1 MLVRLGVVACLFWL
15 HFAYATT
22 LKIINIV
29 PFGSSSVKILFNQEV
44 KKFKEVSLKNFK
56 SYLEL
61 EAILTIP
68 KKHYQFSKQSSITI
82 AQFSPKLARVVI
94 SHAPKMTYE
103 VKILKDKLYVSIV
116 EKKPLVRHQMA
127 PKPPKHHALKHP
139 TPKPAPKSIKK
150 EAKEKTPIKHAHSK
164 HAHSPLNERSAK
176 KEIPKKEIPKK
187 EILKKEILKKEI
199 LKKEI
204 PKKEILKKEIPKKEI
219 LKKEIPKK
227 EIPKKEI
234 LKKEILKKE
243 ILKKEILKKEIP
255 KKEILKKEIPKKEIL
270 KKEIPKKEIPK
281 KEILKKEIPKKE
293 ILKKEIL
300 KKEILKKEIPKKEI
314 LKKEIPKKEAENE
327 SKNQVF
333 IAEKNDTFIKTKR
346 KKHKKIVLDAG
357 HGGKDCGAMSAN
369 LVCEKDIVLE
379 VVKFLHKELKKRG
392 YSVLLTRDKDIY
404 IDLVGRT
411 ELANRKSA
419 DLFISVHANSI
430 PKHSTSNAHGI
441 ETYFLSTAR
450 SERARK
456 VAEQEN
462 KDDVNLMDYFSKS
475 LLLNSLNTQR
485 LIVSNKLAID
495 VQYGM
500 LQSIRKNYPDVVD
513 GGVREGPFWV
523 LAGALMPSILIEIG
537 YNSHAIESKRIQS
550 KPYQKILAKGIA
562 DGIDSF
568 FSKND

>member
-1 MLVRLGVVACLFWL
+1 M
-15 HFAYATT
+15 HFTYATT
-22 LKIINIV
+22 LKITNIV
-29 PFGSSSVKILFNQEV
+29 PFGSSSVKISFNQEI

-116 EKKPLVRHQMA
+116 EKKPLTSHQMA

-150 EAKEKTPIKHAHSK
+150 EAKEIKEKTPTKHARSK
-164 HAHSPLNERSAK
+164 HTHSQWNERSA
-176 KEIPKKEIPKK
+176 
-187 EILKKEILKKEI
+187 
-199 LKKEI
+199 
-204 PKKEILKKEIPKKEI
+204 
-219 LKKEIPKK
+219 
-227 EIPKKEI
+227 
-234 LKKEILKKE
+234 
-243 ILKKEILKKEIP
+243 
-255 KKEILKKEIPKKEIL
+255 
-270 KKEIPKKEIPK
+270 
-281 KEILKKEIPKKE
+281 
-293 ILKKEIL
+293 
-300 KKEILKKEIPKKEI
+300 
-314 LKKEIPKKEAENE
+314 KKEIPKKEAENE

-333 IAEKNDTFIKTKR
+333 IAEKNDAFIKTKR

-404 IDLVGRT
+404 IDLVART
-411 ELANRKSA
+411 ELANKKSA

-430 PKHSTSNAHGI
+430 PKRSTSNAHGI

-462 KDDVNLMDYFSKS
+462 KDNVNLMDYFSKS

>member
-22 LKIINIV
+22 LKITNIV
-29 PFGSSSVKILFNQEV
+29 PFGSSSVKMVFNQEV
-44 KKFKEVSLKNFK
+44 KKFKEVPLKNFK

-61 EAILTIP
+61 EAVLTIP
-68 KKHYQFSKQSSITI
+68 KKHYQFSKQSFITI

-94 SHAPKMTYE
+94 GYAPKMTYE
-103 VKILKDKLYVSIV
+103 IKILKDKLYVSIV
-116 EKKPLVRHQMA
+116 EKKPLIRHQMA
-127 PKPPKHHALKHP
+127 LKPPKHHALKHTTPKP
-139 TPKPAPKSIKK
+139 TPKPIKK
-150 EAKEKTPIKHAHSK
+150 EAKKSKETKEKTLIKHAHSK

-176 KEIPKKEIPKK
+176 KEIPKKE
-187 EILKKEILKKEI
+187 
-199 LKKEI
+199 
-204 PKKEILKKEIPKKEI
+204 
-219 LKKEIPKK
+219 
-227 EIPKKEI
+227 
-234 LKKEILKKE
+234 
-243 ILKKEILKKEIP
+243 
-255 KKEILKKEIPKKEIL
+255 
-270 KKEIPKKEIPK
+270 
-281 KEILKKEIPKKE
+281 
-293 ILKKEIL
+293 
-300 KKEILKKEIPKKEI
+300 
-314 LKKEIPKKEAENE
+314 AENK

-404 IDLVGRT
+404 IDLVART

-430 PKHSTSNAHGI
+430 PKRSTSNAHGI

-500 LQSIRKNYPDVVD
+500 LQSVRKNYPDVVD

>member
-1 MLVRLGVVACLFWL
+1 M

-29 PFGSSSVKILFNQEV
+29 PFGSSSVKISFNQEI

-82 AQFSPKLARVVI
+82 AQFNPKLARVVI

-103 VKILKDKLYVSIV
+103 VKILKDRLYVSIV
-116 EKKPLVRHQMA
+116 EKKPLIRHQMA
-127 PKPPKHHALKHP
+127 PKPPKHHALKHHALKHHALKHQ

-150 EAKEKTPIKHAHSK
+150 EAKEIKEKTPTKHARSK
-164 HAHSPLNERSAK
+164 HVHSQWNERSA
-176 KEIPKKEIPKK
+176 
-187 EILKKEILKKEI
+187 
-199 LKKEI
+199 
-204 PKKEILKKEIPKKEI
+204 
-219 LKKEIPKK
+219 
-227 EIPKKEI
+227 
-234 LKKEILKKE
+234 
-243 ILKKEILKKEIP
+243 
-255 KKEILKKEIPKKEIL
+255 
-270 KKEIPKKEIPK
+270 
-281 KEILKKEIPKKE
+281 
-293 ILKKEIL
+293 
-300 KKEILKKEIPKKEI
+300 
-314 LKKEIPKKEAENE
+314 KKEIPKKEAENE

-333 IAEKNDTFIKTKR
+333 IAEKNDASIKTKR

-404 IDLVGRT
+404 IDLVART
-411 ELANRKSA
+411 ELANKKSA

-430 PKHSTSNAHGI
+430 PKRSTSNAHGI

>member
-15 HFAYATT
+15 HFACATT
-22 LKIINIV
+22 LKITNIV
-29 PFGSSSVKILFNQEV
+29 PFGSSSVKVVFNQEI
-44 KKFKEVSLKNFK
+44 KKFKEVPLKNFK

-61 EAILTIP
+61 EAVLTIP

-94 SHAPKMTYE
+94 GYAPKMTYE
-103 VKILKDKLYVSIV
+103 IKILKDKLYVSIV
-116 EKKPLVRHQMA
+116 EKKPLIRHQMVL
-127 PKPPKHHALKHP
+127 KPPKHHALKHP
-139 TPKPAPKSIKK
+139 TPKPTPKPIKK
-150 EAKEKTPIKHAHSK
+150 EAKKSQEAKEKTPIKHARSK
-164 HAHSPLNERSAK
+164 HAYSPLNERSA
-176 KEIPKKEIPKK
+176 
-187 EILKKEILKKEI
+187 
-199 LKKEI
+199 
-204 PKKEILKKEIPKKEI
+204 
-219 LKKEIPKK
+219 
-227 EIPKKEI
+227 
-234 LKKEILKKE
+234 
-243 ILKKEILKKEIP
+243 
-255 KKEILKKEIPKKEIL
+255 
-270 KKEIPKKEIPK
+270 
-281 KEILKKEIPKKE
+281 
-293 ILKKEIL
+293 
-300 KKEILKKEIPKKEI
+300 
-314 LKKEIPKKEAENE
+314 KKEIPKKEAENE

-333 IAEKNDTFIKTKR
+333 IAEKNDTFIKTKH

-404 IDLVGRT
+404 IDLVART
-411 ELANRKSA
+411 ELANKKSA

-500 LQSIRKNYPDVVD
+500 LQSVRKNYPDVVD

>member
-22 LKIINIV
+22 LKITNIV
-29 PFGSSSVKILFNQEV
+29 PFGSSSVKMVFNQEI
-44 KKFKEVSLKNFK
+44 KKFKEVPLKNFK

-61 EAILTIP
+61 EAVLTIP
-68 KKHYQFSKQSSITI
+68 KKHYQFSKQSFITI

-94 SHAPKMTYE
+94 GYAPKMTYE

-127 PKPPKHHALKHP
+127 PKPPKHHALKHTTPKP
-139 TPKPAPKSIKK
+139 TPKPIKKEAK
-150 EAKEKTPIKHAHSK
+150 EAKEKTPTKHAHSK

-176 KEIPKKEIPKK
+176 KEIPKKE
-187 EILKKEILKKEI
+187 
-199 LKKEI
+199 
-204 PKKEILKKEIPKKEI
+204 
-219 LKKEIPKK
+219 
-227 EIPKKEI
+227 
-234 LKKEILKKE
+234 
-243 ILKKEILKKEIP
+243 
-255 KKEILKKEIPKKEIL
+255 
-270 KKEIPKKEIPK
+270 
-281 KEILKKEIPKKE
+281 
-293 ILKKEIL
+293 
-300 KKEILKKEIPKKEI
+300 
-314 LKKEIPKKEAENE
+314 AENE
-327 SKNQVF
+327 SKNPIF

-404 IDLVGRT
+404 IDLVART
-411 ELANRKSA
+411 ELANKKGA

-430 PKHSTSNAHGI
+430 PKRSTSNAHGI

-475 LLLNSLNTQR
+475 LFLNSLNTQR

-500 LQSIRKNYPDVVD
+500 LQSVRKNYPDVVD

>member
-1 MLVRLGVVACLFWL
+1 MLVRLGVVACLLWL
-15 HFAYATT
+15 HFACATT
-22 LKIINIV
+22 LKITNIV

-127 PKPPKHHALKHP
+127 PKPPKHQAPKP
-139 TPKPAPKSIKK
+139 TPKPIKK
-150 EAKEKTPIKHAHSK
+150 ETKEIKETKEKTLTKHAYSK
-164 HAHSPLNERSAK
+164 HAHSPLNERSA
-176 KEIPKKEIPKK
+176 
-187 EILKKEILKKEI
+187 
-199 LKKEI
+199 
-204 PKKEILKKEIPKKEI
+204 
-219 LKKEIPKK
+219 
-227 EIPKKEI
+227 
-234 LKKEILKKE
+234 
-243 ILKKEILKKEIP
+243 
-255 KKEILKKEIPKKEIL
+255 
-270 KKEIPKKEIPK
+270 
-281 KEILKKEIPKKE
+281 
-293 ILKKEIL
+293 
-300 KKEILKKEIPKKEI
+300 
-314 LKKEIPKKEAENE
+314 KKEIPKKEAENE

-333 IAEKNDTFIKTKR
+333 IAEKNDAFSKTKR

-379 VVKFLHKELKKRG
+379 VVKFLHKELKKRD

-404 IDLVGRT
+404 IDLVART

-430 PKHSTSNAHGI
+430 PKRSTSNAHGI

-475 LLLNSLNTQR
+475 LFLNSLNTQR

>member
-15 HFAYATT
+15 HFACATT
-22 LKIINIV
+22 LKIVNIV
-29 PFGSSSVKILFNQEV
+29 PFGSSSVKISFNQEI

-68 KKHYQFSKQSSITI
+68 KKYYQFSKQSSITI
-82 AQFSPKLARVVI
+82 AQFSPKLVRVVI

-116 EKKPLVRHQMA
+116 EKKPLTRHQMA
-127 PKPPKHHALKHP
+127 PKPPKHRTLKHP

-150 EAKEKTPIKHAHSK
+150 EAKEIKEKTPTKHARSK
-164 HAHSPLNERSAK
+164 HTHSQLNERSA
-176 KEIPKKEIPKK
+176 
-187 EILKKEILKKEI
+187 
-199 LKKEI
+199 
-204 PKKEILKKEIPKKEI
+204 
-219 LKKEIPKK
+219 
-227 EIPKKEI
+227 
-234 LKKEILKKE
+234 
-243 ILKKEILKKEIP
+243 
-255 KKEILKKEIPKKEIL
+255 
-270 KKEIPKKEIPK
+270 
-281 KEILKKEIPKKE
+281 
-293 ILKKEIL
+293 
-300 KKEILKKEIPKKEI
+300 
-314 LKKEIPKKEAENE
+314 KKEIPKKEAENE

-333 IAEKNDTFIKTKR
+333 IAEKNDAFIKTKR

-404 IDLVGRT
+404 IDLVART
-411 ELANRKSA
+411 ELANKKSA

-430 PKHSTSNAHGI
+430 PKRSTSNAHGI

-462 KDDVNLMDYFSKS
+462 KDNVNLMDYFSKS

>member
-15 HFAYATT
+15 HFACATT

-29 PFGSSSVKILFNQEV
+29 PFGSSSVKISFNQEI

-103 VKILKDKLYVSIV
+103 IKILKDKLYVSIV
-116 EKKPLVRHQMA
+116 EKKPLTKHQMA
-127 PKPPKHHALKHP
+127 PKPPKHRTLKHP
-139 TPKPAPKSIKK
+139 TPKPTPKSIKK
-150 EAKEKTPIKHAHSK
+150 EAKEIKEKTPTKHARLKHTHSQW
-164 HAHSPLNERSAK
+164 NERST
-176 KEIPKKEIPKK
+176 
-187 EILKKEILKKEI
+187 
-199 LKKEI
+199 
-204 PKKEILKKEIPKKEI
+204 
-219 LKKEIPKK
+219 
-227 EIPKKEI
+227 
-234 LKKEILKKE
+234 
-243 ILKKEILKKEIP
+243 
-255 KKEILKKEIPKKEIL
+255 
-270 KKEIPKKEIPK
+270 
-281 KEILKKEIPKKE
+281 
-293 ILKKEIL
+293 
-300 KKEILKKEIPKKEI
+300 
-314 LKKEIPKKEAENE
+314 KKEIPKKEAENE

-333 IAEKNDTFIKTKR
+333 IAEKNDAFIKTKR

-404 IDLVGRT
+404 IDLVART
-411 ELANRKSA
+411 ELANKKSA

-430 PKHSTSNAHGI
+430 PKRSTSNAHGI

-462 KDDVNLMDYFSKS
+462 KDNVNLMDYFSKS

>member
-1 MLVRLGVVACLFWL
+1 MLVRLGVVACLLWL
-15 HFAYATT
+15 HFACATT

-29 PFGSSSVKILFNQEV
+29 PFGSSSVKISFNQEV
-44 KKFKEVSLKNFK
+44 KKFKEVPLKNFK

-68 KKHYQFSKQSSITI
+68 KKHYQFSKQSFITI

-94 SHAPKMTYE
+94 GYAPKMTYE
-103 VKILKDKLYVSIV
+103 IKIFKDKLYVSIV

-127 PKPPKHHALKHP
+127 PKPSKHHALKHTTPKP
-139 TPKPAPKSIKK
+139 TPKPIKK
-150 EAKEKTPIKHAHSK
+150 EAKKSKETKEKTPIKHAHSK

-176 KEIPKKEIPKK
+176 KEI
-187 EILKKEILKKEI
+187 L
-199 LKKEI
+199 
-204 PKKEILKKEIPKKEI
+204 
-219 LKKEIPKK
+219 
-227 EIPKKEI
+227 
-234 LKKEILKKE
+234 
-243 ILKKEILKKEIP
+243 
-255 KKEILKKEIPKKEIL
+255 
-270 KKEIPKKEIPK
+270 
-281 KEILKKEIPKKE
+281 
-293 ILKKEIL
+293 
-300 KKEILKKEIPKKEI
+300 
-314 LKKEIPKKEAENE
+314 KKEAENE
-327 SKNQVF
+327 GKNQVF
-333 IAEKNDTFIKTKR
+333 IAEKNDAFIKTKR

-430 PKHSTSNAHGI
+430 PKRSTSNAHGI

-537 YNSHAIESKRIQS
+537 YNSHAIESRRIQS

>member
-15 HFAYATT
+15 HFACATT

-29 PFGSSSVKILFNQEV
+29 PFGSSSVKISFNQEI

-116 EKKPLVRHQMA
+116 EKKPLTRHQMA

-150 EAKEKTPIKHAHSK
+150 EAKEIKEKTPTKHARSK
-164 HAHSPLNERSAK
+164 HTHSQWNERSA
-176 KEIPKKEIPKK
+176 
-187 EILKKEILKKEI
+187 
-199 LKKEI
+199 
-204 PKKEILKKEIPKKEI
+204 
-219 LKKEIPKK
+219 
-227 EIPKKEI
+227 
-234 LKKEILKKE
+234 
-243 ILKKEILKKEIP
+243 
-255 KKEILKKEIPKKEIL
+255 
-270 KKEIPKKEIPK
+270 
-281 KEILKKEIPKKE
+281 
-293 ILKKEIL
+293 
-300 KKEILKKEIPKKEI
+300 
-314 LKKEIPKKEAENE
+314 KKEIPKKEAENE

-333 IAEKNDTFIKTKR
+333 IAEKNDASIKTKR

-404 IDLVGRT
+404 IDLVART
-411 ELANRKSA
+411 ELANKKSA

-430 PKHSTSNAHGI
+430 PKRSTSNAHGI

-462 KDDVNLMDYFSKS
+462 KDNVNLMDYFSKS

>member
-15 HFAYATT
+15 HYAYATT

-29 PFGSSSVKILFNQEV
+29 PFGSSSVKMVFNQEI
-44 KKFKEVSLKNFK
+44 KKFKEVPLKNFK

-68 KKHYQFSKQSSITI
+68 KKHYQFSKQSFITI

-94 SHAPKMTYE
+94 GYAPKMTYE

-116 EKKPLVRHQMA
+116 EKKPLIRHQIT
-127 PKPPKHHALKHP
+127 PKPLKHHVLKHQVPKP
-139 TPKPAPKSIKK
+139 TPKPIKK
-150 EAKEKTPIKHAHSK
+150 EAKKTKEKTPTKHAHSK
-164 HAHSPLNERSAK
+164 QTHSPLNERSAK

-187 EILKKEILKKEI
+187 EI
-199 LKKEI
+199 
-204 PKKEILKKEIPKKEI
+204 
-219 LKKEIPKK
+219 
-227 EIPKKEI
+227 
-234 LKKEILKKE
+234 
-243 ILKKEILKKEIP
+243 
-255 KKEILKKEIPKKEIL
+255 
-270 KKEIPKKEIPK
+270 
-281 KEILKKEIPKKE
+281 
-293 ILKKEIL
+293 
-300 KKEILKKEIPKKEI
+300 
-314 LKKEIPKKEAENE
+314 PKKEAENE
-327 SKNQVF
+327 SKNQIF
-333 IAEKNDTFIKTKR
+333 IAEKNDTWIKTKR

-404 IDLVGRT
+404 IDLVART
-411 ELANRKSA
+411 ELANKKGA

-430 PKHSTSNAHGI
+430 PKRSTSNAHGI

-475 LLLNSLNTQR
+475 LFLNSLNTQR

-500 LQSIRKNYPDVVD
+500 LQSVRKNYPDVVD

>member
-1 MLVRLGVVACLFWL
+1 M
-15 HFAYATT
+15 HFACATT

-29 PFGSSSVKILFNQEV
+29 PFGSSSVKISFNQEI

-68 KKHYQFSKQSSITI
+68 KKHYQFSKQSFITI

-116 EKKPLVRHQMA
+116 KKKPLIRHQMA

-150 EAKEKTPIKHAHSK
+150 ETKEIKEAKEKVPTKHARSK
-164 HAHSPLNERSAK
+164 HAHSQLNERSA
-176 KEIPKKEIPKK
+176 
-187 EILKKEILKKEI
+187 
-199 LKKEI
+199 
-204 PKKEILKKEIPKKEI
+204 
-219 LKKEIPKK
+219 
-227 EIPKKEI
+227 
-234 LKKEILKKE
+234 
-243 ILKKEILKKEIP
+243 
-255 KKEILKKEIPKKEIL
+255 
-270 KKEIPKKEIPK
+270 
-281 KEILKKEIPKKE
+281 
-293 ILKKEIL
+293 
-300 KKEILKKEIPKKEI
+300 
-314 LKKEIPKKEAENE
+314 KKEIPKKEAENE

-333 IAEKNDTFIKTKR
+333 IAEKNDASIKTKR

-404 IDLVGRT
+404 IDLVART
-411 ELANRKSA
+411 ELANKKSA

-430 PKHSTSNAHGI
+430 PKRSTSNAHGI

-462 KDDVNLMDYFSKS
+462 KDDVNLMDYFSRS

>member
-22 LKIINIV
+22 LKITNIV
-29 PFGSSSVKILFNQEV
+29 PFGSSSVKISFNQEI

-116 EKKPLVRHQMA
+116 EKKPLTRHQMA
-127 PKPPKHHALKHP
+127 PKPPKHQTLKHP

-150 EAKEKTPIKHAHSK
+150 EAKEAKEKTPTKHAHSK
-164 HAHSPLNERSAK
+164 HTHSQLNERSA
-176 KEIPKKEIPKK
+176 
-187 EILKKEILKKEI
+187 
-199 LKKEI
+199 
-204 PKKEILKKEIPKKEI
+204 
-219 LKKEIPKK
+219 
-227 EIPKKEI
+227 
-234 LKKEILKKE
+234 
-243 ILKKEILKKEIP
+243 
-255 KKEILKKEIPKKEIL
+255 
-270 KKEIPKKEIPK
+270 
-281 KEILKKEIPKKE
+281 
-293 ILKKEIL
+293 
-300 KKEILKKEIPKKEI
+300 
-314 LKKEIPKKEAENE
+314 KKEIPKKEAENE

-333 IAEKNDTFIKTKR
+333 IAGKNDASIKTKR

-404 IDLVGRT
+404 IDLVART
-411 ELANRKSA
+411 ELANKKSA

-430 PKHSTSNAHGI
+430 PKRSTSNAHGI

-462 KDDVNLMDYFSKS
+462 KDNVNLMDYFSKS

>member
-15 HFAYATT
+15 HYAYATT
-22 LKIINIV
+22 LKITNIV
-29 PFGSSSVKILFNQEV
+29 PFGSSSVKMVFNQEV

-61 EAILTIP
+61 EAVLTIP
-68 KKHYQFSKQSSITI
+68 KKHYQFSKQSFITI

-94 SHAPKMTYE
+94 GYAPKMTYE
-103 VKILKDKLYVSIV
+103 VKILKDKLYVSIM
-116 EKKPLVRHQMA
+116 EKKPLIRHQMA
-127 PKPPKHHALKHP
+127 PKPPKHHALKHT
-139 TPKPAPKSIKK
+139 TPKPAPKPIKK
-150 EAKEKTPIKHAHSK
+150 EAKKSKDTKEKTPTKHAHSK
-164 HAHSPLNERSAK
+164 HVHSPLNERSAK
-176 KEIPKKEIPKK
+176 KEIPKKE
-187 EILKKEILKKEI
+187 
-199 LKKEI
+199 
-204 PKKEILKKEIPKKEI
+204 
-219 LKKEIPKK
+219 
-227 EIPKKEI
+227 
-234 LKKEILKKE
+234 
-243 ILKKEILKKEIP
+243 
-255 KKEILKKEIPKKEIL
+255 
-270 KKEIPKKEIPK
+270 
-281 KEILKKEIPKKE
+281 
-293 ILKKEIL
+293 
-300 KKEILKKEIPKKEI
+300 
-314 LKKEIPKKEAENE
+314 AENE
-327 SKNQVF
+327 SKNQIF
-333 IAEKNDTFIKTKR
+333 IAEKNDTWIKTKR
-346 KKHKKIVLDAG
+346 KKHKRIVLDAG

-404 IDLVGRT
+404 IDLVART
-411 ELANRKSA
+411 ELANKKGA

-430 PKHSTSNAHGI
+430 PKRSTSNAHGI

-475 LLLNSLNTQR
+475 LFLNSLNTQR

-500 LQSIRKNYPDVVD
+500 LQSVRKNYPDVVD

>member
-1 MLVRLGVVACLFWL
+1 M

-29 PFGSSSVKILFNQEV
+29 PFGSSSVKMVFNQEI

-61 EAILTIP
+61 EAVLTIP
-68 KKHYQFSKQSSITI
+68 KKHYQFSKQSFITI

-94 SHAPKMTYE
+94 GYAPKMTYE
-103 VKILKDKLYVSIV
+103 IKILKDKLYVSIV
-116 EKKPLVRHQMA
+116 EKKPLIRHQMVL
-127 PKPPKHHALKHP
+127 KPPKHHALKHITPKP
-139 TPKPAPKSIKK
+139 TPKPIKK
-150 EAKEKTPIKHAHSK
+150 EAKKSKDTKEKTPNKHARSK
-164 HAHSPLNERSAK
+164 HAHSPLNERSA
-176 KEIPKKEIPKK
+176 
-187 EILKKEILKKEI
+187 
-199 LKKEI
+199 
-204 PKKEILKKEIPKKEI
+204 
-219 LKKEIPKK
+219 
-227 EIPKKEI
+227 
-234 LKKEILKKE
+234 
-243 ILKKEILKKEIP
+243 
-255 KKEILKKEIPKKEIL
+255 
-270 KKEIPKKEIPK
+270 
-281 KEILKKEIPKKE
+281 
-293 ILKKEIL
+293 
-300 KKEILKKEIPKKEI
+300 
-314 LKKEIPKKEAENE
+314 KKEIPKKEAENE

-333 IAEKNDTFIKTKR
+333 IAEKNDTLIKTKR

-379 VVKFLHKELKKRG
+379 VVKFLYKELKKRG

-404 IDLVGRT
+404 IDLVART
-411 ELANRKSA
+411 ELANKKSA

-500 LQSIRKNYPDVVD
+500 LQSVRKNYPDVVD

>member
-22 LKIINIV
+22 LKITNIV
-29 PFGSSSVKILFNQEV
+29 PFGSSSVKISFNQEI

-116 EKKPLVRHQMA
+116 EKKPLIRHQMA
-127 PKPPKHHALKHP
+127 PKPPKHHALKHTTPKP
-139 TPKPAPKSIKK
+139 TPKPIKK
-150 EAKEKTPIKHAHSK
+150 EAKKSKDTKEKTPIKHARSK
-164 HAHSPLNERSAK
+164 HAHSPLNERSA
-176 KEIPKKEIPKK
+176 
-187 EILKKEILKKEI
+187 
-199 LKKEI
+199 
-204 PKKEILKKEIPKKEI
+204 
-219 LKKEIPKK
+219 
-227 EIPKKEI
+227 
-234 LKKEILKKE
+234 
-243 ILKKEILKKEIP
+243 
-255 KKEILKKEIPKKEIL
+255 
-270 KKEIPKKEIPK
+270 
-281 KEILKKEIPKKE
+281 
-293 ILKKEIL
+293 
-300 KKEILKKEIPKKEI
+300 
-314 LKKEIPKKEAENE
+314 KKEIPKKEAENE

-333 IAEKNDTFIKTKR
+333 IAEKNDTLIKTKR

-357 HGGKDCGAMSAN
+357 HGGKDCGAMSTN

-404 IDLVGRT
+404 IDLVART
-411 ELANRKSA
+411 ELANKKSA

-475 LLLNSLNTQR
+475 LFLNSLNTQR

-500 LQSIRKNYPDVVD
+500 LQSVRKNYPDVVD
-513 GGVREGPFWV
+513 GGVKEGPFWV

>member
-29 PFGSSSVKILFNQEV
+29 PFGSSSVKISFNQEI

-116 EKKPLVRHQMA
+116 EKKPLAKHQMA

-150 EAKEKTPIKHAHSK
+150 EAKEIKEKTPTKHARSK
-164 HAHSPLNERSAK
+164 HAHSQLNERSSK
-176 KEIPKKEIPKK
+176 KEIPKKEV
-187 EILKKEILKKEI
+187 
-199 LKKEI
+199 
-204 PKKEILKKEIPKKEI
+204 
-219 LKKEIPKK
+219 
-227 EIPKKEI
+227 
-234 LKKEILKKE
+234 
-243 ILKKEILKKEIP
+243 
-255 KKEILKKEIPKKEIL
+255 
-270 KKEIPKKEIPK
+270 
-281 KEILKKEIPKKE
+281 
-293 ILKKEIL
+293 
-300 KKEILKKEIPKKEI
+300 
-314 LKKEIPKKEAENE
+314 ENE

-404 IDLVGRT
+404 IDLVART
-411 ELANRKSA
+411 ELANKKSA

-430 PKHSTSNAHGI
+430 PKRSTSNAHGI

-462 KDDVNLMDYFSKS
+462 KDNVNLMDYFSKS

>member
-29 PFGSSSVKILFNQEV
+29 PFGSSSVKISFNQEI

-103 VKILKDKLYVSIV
+103 VKILKDKLYVFIV
-116 EKKPLVRHQMA
+116 EKKPLAKHQMA
-127 PKPPKHHALKHP
+127 PKPPKHRTLKHP

-150 EAKEKTPIKHAHSK
+150 EAKEIKEKTPTKHARSK
-164 HAHSPLNERSAK
+164 LAHSQLNERSAK
-176 KEIPKKEIPKK
+176 KEIPKKE
-187 EILKKEILKKEI
+187 
-199 LKKEI
+199 
-204 PKKEILKKEIPKKEI
+204 
-219 LKKEIPKK
+219 
-227 EIPKKEI
+227 
-234 LKKEILKKE
+234 
-243 ILKKEILKKEIP
+243 
-255 KKEILKKEIPKKEIL
+255 
-270 KKEIPKKEIPK
+270 
-281 KEILKKEIPKKE
+281 
-293 ILKKEIL
+293 
-300 KKEILKKEIPKKEI
+300 
-314 LKKEIPKKEAENE
+314 AENE
-327 SKNQVF
+327 GKNQVF

-404 IDLVGRT
+404 IDLVART
-411 ELANRKSA
+411 ELANKKSA

-430 PKHSTSNAHGI
+430 PKRSTSNAHGI

-462 KDDVNLMDYFSKS
+462 KDNVNLMDYFSKS

>member
-1 MLVRLGVVACLFWL
+1 M

-29 PFGSSSVKILFNQEV
+29 PFGSSSVKISFNQEI

-94 SHAPKMTYE
+94 SHASKMTYE

-116 EKKPLVRHQMA
+116 EKKPLIRHQMVL
-127 PKPPKHHALKHP
+127 KPPKHHALKHTMPKP
-139 TPKPAPKSIKK
+139 TPKPIKK
-150 EAKEKTPIKHAHSK
+150 EAKKSKETKEKTPIKHARSK
-164 HAHSPLNERSAK
+164 HAHSPLNERNA
-176 KEIPKKEIPKK
+176 KK
-187 EILKKEILKKEI
+187 EILKKE
-199 LKKEI
+199 
-204 PKKEILKKEIPKKEI
+204 
-219 LKKEIPKK
+219 
-227 EIPKKEI
+227 
-234 LKKEILKKE
+234 
-243 ILKKEILKKEIP
+243 
-255 KKEILKKEIPKKEIL
+255 
-270 KKEIPKKEIPK
+270 
-281 KEILKKEIPKKE
+281 
-293 ILKKEIL
+293 
-300 KKEILKKEIPKKEI
+300 
-314 LKKEIPKKEAENE
+314 AENE
-327 SKNQVF
+327 GKNQVF
-333 IAEKNDTFIKTKR
+333 IAEKNDAFSKTKR

-404 IDLVGRT
+404 IDLVART
-411 ELANRKSA
+411 ELANKKSA

-430 PKHSTSNAHGI
+430 PKRSTSNAHGI

>member
-1 MLVRLGVVACLFWL
+1 MLVRLGVVACLLWL

-22 LKIINIV
+22 LKITNIV
-29 PFGSSSVKILFNQEV
+29 PFGSSSVKVVFNQEI
-44 KKFKEVSLKNFK
+44 KKFKEVPLKNFK

-68 KKHYQFSKQSSITI
+68 KKHYQFSKQSFITI

-116 EKKPLVRHQMA
+116 EKKPLIRHQMVL
-127 PKPPKHHALKHP
+127 KPPKHHALKHT
-139 TPKPAPKSIKK
+139 TPKPALKSIKK

-164 HAHSPLNERSAK
+164 HVYSPLNERSAK
-176 KEIPKKEIPKK
+176 KEIPKKE
-187 EILKKEILKKEI
+187 
-199 LKKEI
+199 
-204 PKKEILKKEIPKKEI
+204 
-219 LKKEIPKK
+219 
-227 EIPKKEI
+227 
-234 LKKEILKKE
+234 
-243 ILKKEILKKEIP
+243 
-255 KKEILKKEIPKKEIL
+255 
-270 KKEIPKKEIPK
+270 
-281 KEILKKEIPKKE
+281 
-293 ILKKEIL
+293 
-300 KKEILKKEIPKKEI
+300 
-314 LKKEIPKKEAENE
+314 AENE
-327 SKNQVF
+327 GKNPIF
-333 IAEKNDTFIKTKR
+333 IAEKNDTFIKTKH

-430 PKHSTSNAHGI
+430 PKRSTSNAHGI

-475 LLLNSLNTQR
+475 LFLNSLNTQR

-500 LQSIRKNYPDVVD
+500 LQSVRKNYPDVVD

>member
-15 HFAYATT
+15 HFACATT

-29 PFGSSSVKILFNQEV
+29 PFGSSSVKISFNQEI

-103 VKILKDKLYVSIV
+103 VEILKDKLYVSIV
-116 EKKPLVRHQMA
+116 EKKPLSRHQMV

-150 EAKEKTPIKHAHSK
+150 EVKEVKEKTPTKHARSK
-164 HAHSPLNERSAK
+164 HAHSQLNERSA
-176 KEIPKKEIPKK
+176 
-187 EILKKEILKKEI
+187 
-199 LKKEI
+199 
-204 PKKEILKKEIPKKEI
+204 
-219 LKKEIPKK
+219 
-227 EIPKKEI
+227 
-234 LKKEILKKE
+234 
-243 ILKKEILKKEIP
+243 
-255 KKEILKKEIPKKEIL
+255 
-270 KKEIPKKEIPK
+270 
-281 KEILKKEIPKKE
+281 
-293 ILKKEIL
+293 
-300 KKEILKKEIPKKEI
+300 
-314 LKKEIPKKEAENE
+314 KKEIPKKEAENE

-404 IDLVGRT
+404 IDLVART
-411 ELANRKSA
+411 ELANKKSA

-430 PKHSTSNAHGI
+430 PKRSTSNAHGI

-462 KDDVNLMDYFSKS
+462 KDNVNLMDYFSKS

-500 LQSIRKNYPDVVD
+500 LQSVRKNYPDVVD

>member
-1 MLVRLGVVACLFWL
+1 MLVRLGVVACLLWL

-22 LKIINIV
+22 LKITNIV
-29 PFGSSSVKILFNQEV
+29 PFGSSSVKILFNQEI
-44 KKFKEVSLKNFK
+44 KKFKEVPLKNFK

-82 AQFSPKLARVVI
+82 AQFSPKLVRVVI
-94 SHAPKMTYE
+94 GYAPKMTYE
-103 VKILKDKLYVSIV
+103 IKILKDKLYVSIV
-116 EKKPLVRHQMA
+116 EKKPLIRHQMVL
-127 PKPPKHHALKHP
+127 KPPKHHALKHTTPKP
-139 TPKPAPKSIKK
+139 TPKPIKK
-150 EAKEKTPIKHAHSK
+150 EAKKSQEAKEKTPIKHARSK
-164 HAHSPLNERSAK
+164 HAHSPLNERSA
-176 KEIPKKEIPKK
+176 
-187 EILKKEILKKEI
+187 
-199 LKKEI
+199 
-204 PKKEILKKEIPKKEI
+204 
-219 LKKEIPKK
+219 
-227 EIPKKEI
+227 
-234 LKKEILKKE
+234 
-243 ILKKEILKKEIP
+243 
-255 KKEILKKEIPKKEIL
+255 
-270 KKEIPKKEIPK
+270 
-281 KEILKKEIPKKE
+281 
-293 ILKKEIL
+293 
-300 KKEILKKEIPKKEI
+300 
-314 LKKEIPKKEAENE
+314 KKEIPKKEAENE

-333 IAEKNDTFIKTKR
+333 IAEKNDTLIKTKR

-357 HGGKDCGAMSAN
+357 HGGKDCGAMSTN

-419 DLFISVHANSI
+419 DLFISVHANSV

>member
-15 HFAYATT
+15 HFACATT

-29 PFGSSSVKILFNQEV
+29 PFGSSSVKISFNQEI

-68 KKHYQFSKQSSITI
+68 KKHYQFSKQSFITI

-116 EKKPLVRHQMA
+116 EKKPLTRHQMT

-150 EAKEKTPIKHAHSK
+150 EVKEIKEKTPTKHARSK
-164 HAHSPLNERSAK
+164 HTHSQLNERSAK
-176 KEIPKKEIPKK
+176 KEIPKKE
-187 EILKKEILKKEI
+187 
-199 LKKEI
+199 
-204 PKKEILKKEIPKKEI
+204 
-219 LKKEIPKK
+219 
-227 EIPKKEI
+227 
-234 LKKEILKKE
+234 
-243 ILKKEILKKEIP
+243 
-255 KKEILKKEIPKKEIL
+255 
-270 KKEIPKKEIPK
+270 
-281 KEILKKEIPKKE
+281 
-293 ILKKEIL
+293 
-300 KKEILKKEIPKKEI
+300 
-314 LKKEIPKKEAENE
+314 AENE
-327 SKNQVF
+327 GKNQVF

-404 IDLVGRT
+404 IDLVART
-411 ELANRKSA
+411 ELANKKSA

-430 PKHSTSNAHGI
+430 PKRSTSNAHGI

-462 KDDVNLMDYFSKS
+462 KDNVNLMDYFSKS

-485 LIVSNKLAID
+485 LIISNKLAID

>member
-15 HFAYATT
+15 HYAYATT
-22 LKIINIV
+22 LKITNIV
-29 PFGSSSVKILFNQEV
+29 PFGSSSVKMVFNQEI
-44 KKFKEVSLKNFK
+44 KKFKEVPLKNFK

-68 KKHYQFSKQSSITI
+68 KKHYQFSKQSFITI

-94 SHAPKMTYE
+94 GYDPKMTYE
-103 VKILKDKLYVSIV
+103 VKILKDKLYVSIM
-116 EKKPLVRHQMA
+116 EKKPLIRHQMT
-127 PKPPKHHALKHP
+127 PKPPKHHALKHQTPKP
-139 TPKPAPKSIKK
+139 TPKPIKK
-150 EAKEKTPIKHAHSK
+150 EAKKTKEKTPNKHAHSK

-187 EILKKEILKKEI
+187 EI
-199 LKKEI
+199 
-204 PKKEILKKEIPKKEI
+204 P
-219 LKKEIPKK
+219 
-227 EIPKKEI
+227 
-234 LKKEILKKE
+234 
-243 ILKKEILKKEIP
+243 
-255 KKEILKKEIPKKEIL
+255 
-270 KKEIPKKEIPK
+270 
-281 KEILKKEIPKKE
+281 
-293 ILKKEIL
+293 
-300 KKEILKKEIPKKEI
+300 
-314 LKKEIPKKEAENE
+314 KKEIPKKEAENE
-327 SKNQVF
+327 SKNQIF
-333 IAEKNDTFIKTKR
+333 IAEKNDTWIKTKR

-404 IDLVGRT
+404 IDLVART
-411 ELANRKSA
+411 ELANKKSA

-430 PKHSTSNAHGI
+430 PKRSTSNAHGI

-475 LLLNSLNTQR
+475 LFLNSLNTQR

-500 LQSIRKNYPDVVD
+500 LQSVRKNYPDVVD

>member
-94 SHAPKMTYE
+94 GYAPKMTYE
-103 VKILKDKLYVSIV
+103 VKILKDKLYISIV
-116 EKKPLVRHQMA
+116 EKKPLIRHQIT
-127 PKPPKHHALKHP
+127 PKPPKHHALKHTTPKP
-139 TPKPAPKSIKK
+139 TPKPIKKEAK

-176 KEIPKKEIPKK
+176 KEI
-187 EILKKEILKKEI
+187 L
-199 LKKEI
+199 
-204 PKKEILKKEIPKKEI
+204 
-219 LKKEIPKK
+219 
-227 EIPKKEI
+227 
-234 LKKEILKKE
+234 
-243 ILKKEILKKEIP
+243 
-255 KKEILKKEIPKKEIL
+255 
-270 KKEIPKKEIPK
+270 
-281 KEILKKEIPKKE
+281 
-293 ILKKEIL
+293 
-300 KKEILKKEIPKKEI
+300 
-314 LKKEIPKKEAENE
+314 KKEAENE

-333 IAEKNDTFIKTKR
+333 IAEKNDAFIKTKR

-411 ELANRKSA
+411 ELANKKSA

-500 LQSIRKNYPDVVD
+500 LQSVRKNYPDVVD

>member
-1 MLVRLGVVACLFWL
+1 M

-22 LKIINIV
+22 LKITNIV
-29 PFGSSSVKILFNQEV
+29 PFGSSSVKILFNQEI

-61 EAILTIP
+61 EAVLTIP

-94 SHAPKMTYE
+94 GYAPKMTYE
-103 VKILKDKLYVSIV
+103 IKILKDKLYVSIV
-116 EKKPLVRHQMA
+116 EKKPLIRHQMA
-127 PKPPKHHALKHP
+127 LKPPKHHALKHQTPKP
-139 TPKPAPKSIKK
+139 TPKPIKKEAK
-150 EAKEKTPIKHAHSK
+150 EAKEKTPTKHAYSK
-164 HAHSPLNERSAK
+164 HAHSPLNERSA
-176 KEIPKKEIPKK
+176 
-187 EILKKEILKKEI
+187 
-199 LKKEI
+199 
-204 PKKEILKKEIPKKEI
+204 
-219 LKKEIPKK
+219 
-227 EIPKKEI
+227 
-234 LKKEILKKE
+234 
-243 ILKKEILKKEIP
+243 
-255 KKEILKKEIPKKEIL
+255 
-270 KKEIPKKEIPK
+270 
-281 KEILKKEIPKKE
+281 
-293 ILKKEIL
+293 
-300 KKEILKKEIPKKEI
+300 
-314 LKKEIPKKEAENE
+314 KKEIPKKEAENE

-357 HGGKDCGAMSAN
+357 HGGKDCGAMSTN

-404 IDLVGRT
+404 IDLVART
-411 ELANRKSA
+411 ELANKKSA

-475 LLLNSLNTQR
+475 LFLNSLNTQR

-500 LQSIRKNYPDVVD
+500 LQSVRKNYPDVVD

>member
-1 MLVRLGVVACLFWL
+1 M

-22 LKIINIV
+22 LKITNIV
-29 PFGSSSVKILFNQEV
+29 PFGSSSVKILFNQEI
-44 KKFKEVSLKNFK
+44 KKFKEVPLKNFK

-68 KKHYQFSKQSSITI
+68 KKHYQFSKQSFITI

-94 SHAPKMTYE
+94 GYAPKMTYE

-116 EKKPLVRHQMA
+116 EKKPLIRHQMA
-127 PKPPKHHALKHP
+127 PKPPKHHALKHTTPKP
-139 TPKPAPKSIKK
+139 TPKPIKKEAKKSK
-150 EAKEKTPIKHAHSK
+150 EAKEKTPIKHVHSK

-176 KEIPKKEIPKK
+176 KEIPKKEIP
-187 EILKKEILKKEI
+187 
-199 LKKEI
+199 
-204 PKKEILKKEIPKKEI
+204 
-219 LKKEIPKK
+219 
-227 EIPKKEI
+227 
-234 LKKEILKKE
+234 
-243 ILKKEILKKEIP
+243 
-255 KKEILKKEIPKKEIL
+255 
-270 KKEIPKKEIPK
+270 
-281 KEILKKEIPKKE
+281 
-293 ILKKEIL
+293 
-300 KKEILKKEIPKKEI
+300 
-314 LKKEIPKKEAENE
+314 KKEIPKKEAENE

-404 IDLVGRT
+404 IDLVART

-500 LQSIRKNYPDVVD
+500 LQSVRKNYPDVVD

>member
-29 PFGSSSVKILFNQEV
+29 PFGSSSVKMVFNQEI
-44 KKFKEVSLKNFK
+44 KKFKEVPLKNFK

-68 KKHYQFSKQSSITI
+68 KKHYQFSKQSFITI

-94 SHAPKMTYE
+94 GYAPKMTYE
-103 VKILKDKLYVSIV
+103 VKILKDKLYISIM
-116 EKKPLVRHQMA
+116 EKKPLIRHQIT
-127 PKPPKHHALKHP
+127 PKPPKHHALKHTTPKP
-139 TPKPAPKSIKK
+139 TPKPIKK
-150 EAKEKTPIKHAHSK
+150 EAKKSKEVKEKTPTKHAYSK
-164 HAHSPLNERSAK
+164 HVYSPLNERSAK

-187 EILKKEILKKEI
+187 EI
-199 LKKEI
+199 
-204 PKKEILKKEIPKKEI
+204 P
-219 LKKEIPKK
+219 KKEIPKK

-234 LKKEILKKE
+234 
-243 ILKKEILKKEIP
+243 P
-255 KKEILKKEIPKKEIL
+255 
-270 KKEIPKKEIPK
+270 KKEIPKKEIP
-281 KEILKKEIPKKE
+281 
-293 ILKKEIL
+293 
-300 KKEILKKEIPKKEI
+300 
-314 LKKEIPKKEAENE
+314 KKEIPKKEAENE

-333 IAEKNDTFIKTKR
+333 IAEKNDTFIKIKR

-404 IDLVGRT
+404 IDLVART
-411 ELANRKSA
+411 ELANKKSA

-430 PKHSTSNAHGI
+430 PKRSTSNAHGI

-475 LLLNSLNTQR
+475 LFLNSLNTQR

-500 LQSIRKNYPDVVD
+500 LQSVRKNYPDVVD

>member
-1 MLVRLGVVACLFWL
+1 M

-29 PFGSSSVKILFNQEV
+29 PFGSSSVKISFNQEI

-68 KKHYQFSKQSSITI
+68 KKHYQFSKQSFITI
-82 AQFSPKLARVVI
+82 AQFSPKLVRVVI

-116 EKKPLVRHQMA
+116 EKKPLSRHQMV

-150 EAKEKTPIKHAHSK
+150 EAKEVKEKTPIKHARSK
-164 HAHSPLNERSAK
+164 HTHSQWNERSA
-176 KEIPKKEIPKK
+176 
-187 EILKKEILKKEI
+187 
-199 LKKEI
+199 
-204 PKKEILKKEIPKKEI
+204 
-219 LKKEIPKK
+219 
-227 EIPKKEI
+227 
-234 LKKEILKKE
+234 
-243 ILKKEILKKEIP
+243 
-255 KKEILKKEIPKKEIL
+255 
-270 KKEIPKKEIPK
+270 
-281 KEILKKEIPKKE
+281 
-293 ILKKEIL
+293 
-300 KKEILKKEIPKKEI
+300 
-314 LKKEIPKKEAENE
+314 KKEIPKKEAENE

-333 IAEKNDTFIKTKR
+333 IAEKNDAFIKTKR

-404 IDLVGRT
+404 IDLVTRT
-411 ELANRKSA
+411 ELANKKSA

-430 PKHSTSNAHGI
+430 PKRSTSNAHGI

-462 KDDVNLMDYFSKS
+462 KDNVNLMDYFSKS

>member
-29 PFGSSSVKILFNQEV
+29 PFGSSSVKISFNQEI

-116 EKKPLVRHQMA
+116 EKKPLTRHQMA

-150 EAKEKTPIKHAHSK
+150 EAKEIKEKTPTKHARSK
-164 HAHSPLNERSAK
+164 HTHSQLNERSAK

-187 EILKKEILKKEI
+187 EI
-199 LKKEI
+199 
-204 PKKEILKKEIPKKEI
+204 P
-219 LKKEIPKK
+219 KKEIPKK

-234 LKKEILKKE
+234 
-243 ILKKEILKKEIP
+243 P
-255 KKEILKKEIPKKEIL
+255 
-270 KKEIPKKEIPK
+270 
-281 KEILKKEIPKKE
+281 
-293 ILKKEIL
+293 
-300 KKEILKKEIPKKEI
+300 
-314 LKKEIPKKEAENE
+314 KKEIPKKEAENE

-333 IAEKNDTFIKTKR
+333 IAEKNDAFIKTKR

-404 IDLVGRT
+404 IELVART
-411 ELANRKSA
+411 ELANKKSA

-430 PKHSTSNAHGI
+430 PKRSTSNAHGI

-462 KDDVNLMDYFSKS
+462 KDNVNLMDYFSKS

>member
-1 MLVRLGVVACLFWL
+1 M

-29 PFGSSSVKILFNQEV
+29 PFGSSSVKISFNQEI

-82 AQFSPKLARVVI
+82 VQFSPKLARVVI

-116 EKKPLVRHQMA
+116 EKKPLSRHQMA
-127 PKPPKHHALKHP
+127 PKPPKHRMLKHP

-150 EAKEKTPIKHAHSK
+150 EVKEVKEKTPTKHARSK
-164 HAHSPLNERSAK
+164 HAHSQLNERSAK
-176 KEIPKKEIPKK
+176 KEIPKKE
-187 EILKKEILKKEI
+187 
-199 LKKEI
+199 
-204 PKKEILKKEIPKKEI
+204 
-219 LKKEIPKK
+219 
-227 EIPKKEI
+227 
-234 LKKEILKKE
+234 
-243 ILKKEILKKEIP
+243 
-255 KKEILKKEIPKKEIL
+255 
-270 KKEIPKKEIPK
+270 
-281 KEILKKEIPKKE
+281 
-293 ILKKEIL
+293 
-300 KKEILKKEIPKKEI
+300 
-314 LKKEIPKKEAENE
+314 AEKE

-333 IAEKNDTFIKTKR
+333 IAEKNDASIKTKR

-404 IDLVGRT
+404 IDLVART
-411 ELANRKSA
+411 ELANKKSA

-430 PKHSTSNAHGI
+430 PKRSTSNAHGI

>member
-1 MLVRLGVVACLFWL
+1 MLVRLGVVACLLWL
-15 HFAYATT
+15 HFACATT
-22 LKIINIV
+22 LKITNIV
-29 PFGSSSVKILFNQEV
+29 PFGSSSVKMVFNQEI
-44 KKFKEVSLKNFK
+44 KKFKEVPLKNFK

-61 EAILTIP
+61 EAVLTIP
-68 KKHYQFSKQSSITI
+68 KKHYQFSKQSFITI

-94 SHAPKMTYE
+94 GYAPKMTYE
-103 VKILKDKLYVSIV
+103 IKILKNKLYVSIV
-116 EKKPLVRHQMA
+116 EKKPLIRHQMA
-127 PKPPKHHALKHP
+127 LKPPKHHALKHTTPKP
-139 TPKPAPKSIKK
+139 TPKPIKK
-150 EAKEKTPIKHAHSK
+150 EAKKSKETKEKTLIKHAHSK
-164 HAHSPLNERSAK
+164 HAHSPLNERSA
-176 KEIPKKEIPKK
+176 
-187 EILKKEILKKEI
+187 
-199 LKKEI
+199 
-204 PKKEILKKEIPKKEI
+204 
-219 LKKEIPKK
+219 
-227 EIPKKEI
+227 
-234 LKKEILKKE
+234 
-243 ILKKEILKKEIP
+243 
-255 KKEILKKEIPKKEIL
+255 
-270 KKEIPKKEIPK
+270 
-281 KEILKKEIPKKE
+281 
-293 ILKKEIL
+293 
-300 KKEILKKEIPKKEI
+300 
-314 LKKEIPKKEAENE
+314 KKEIPKKEAENE

-404 IDLVGRT
+404 IDLVART
-411 ELANRKSA
+411 ELANKKGA

-430 PKHSTSNAHGI
+430 PKRSTSNAHGI

-475 LLLNSLNTQR
+475 LFLNSLNTQR

-500 LQSIRKNYPDVVD
+500 LQSVRKNYPDVVD

>member
-15 HFAYATT
+15 HYAYATT
-22 LKIINIV
+22 LKITNIV
-29 PFGSSSVKILFNQEV
+29 PFGSSSVKMVFNQEI
-44 KKFKEVSLKNFK
+44 KKFKEVPLKNFK

-68 KKHYQFSKQSSITI
+68 KKHYQFSKQSFITI
-82 AQFSPKLARVVI
+82 VQFSPKLARVVI
-94 SHAPKMTYE
+94 GYDPKMTYE
-103 VKILKDKLYVSIV
+103 VKILKDKLYVSIM
-116 EKKPLVRHQMA
+116 EKKPLIKHQMT
-127 PKPPKHHALKHP
+127 PKPPKHHALKHQTLKP
-139 TPKPAPKSIKK
+139 TPKPIKK
-150 EAKEKTPIKHAHSK
+150 EAKKTKEKTPTKHAYSK

-176 KEIPKKEIPKK
+176 KEIPKKE
-187 EILKKEILKKEI
+187 
-199 LKKEI
+199 
-204 PKKEILKKEIPKKEI
+204 
-219 LKKEIPKK
+219 
-227 EIPKKEI
+227 
-234 LKKEILKKE
+234 
-243 ILKKEILKKEIP
+243 
-255 KKEILKKEIPKKEIL
+255 
-270 KKEIPKKEIPK
+270 
-281 KEILKKEIPKKE
+281 
-293 ILKKEIL
+293 
-300 KKEILKKEIPKKEI
+300 
-314 LKKEIPKKEAENE
+314 AENE
-327 SKNQVF
+327 SKNQIF
-333 IAEKNDTFIKTKR
+333 IAEKNDTWIKTKR

-404 IDLVGRT
+404 IDLVART
-411 ELANRKSA
+411 ELANKKSA

-430 PKHSTSNAHGI
+430 PKRSTSNAHGI

-475 LLLNSLNTQR
+475 LFLNSLNTQR

-500 LQSIRKNYPDVVD
+500 LQSVRKNYPDVVD

>member
-22 LKIINIV
+22 LKITNIV
-29 PFGSSSVKILFNQEV
+29 PFGSSSVKIVFNQEI
-44 KKFKEVSLKNFK
+44 KKFKEVPLKNFK

-61 EAILTIP
+61 EAVLTIP

-94 SHAPKMTYE
+94 GYAPKMTYE
-103 VKILKDKLYVSIV
+103 IKILKDKLYVSIV
-116 EKKPLVRHQMA
+116 EKKPLIRHQMVL
-127 PKPPKHHALKHP
+127 KPPKHHALKHTTPKP
-139 TPKPAPKSIKK
+139 TPKPIKK
-150 EAKEKTPIKHAHSK
+150 EAKKSKETKEKTPIKHAHSK
-164 HAHSPLNERSAK
+164 HAHSPLNERSA
-176 KEIPKKEIPKK
+176 
-187 EILKKEILKKEI
+187 
-199 LKKEI
+199 
-204 PKKEILKKEIPKKEI
+204 
-219 LKKEIPKK
+219 
-227 EIPKKEI
+227 
-234 LKKEILKKE
+234 
-243 ILKKEILKKEIP
+243 
-255 KKEILKKEIPKKEIL
+255 
-270 KKEIPKKEIPK
+270 
-281 KEILKKEIPKKE
+281 
-293 ILKKEIL
+293 
-300 KKEILKKEIPKKEI
+300 
-314 LKKEIPKKEAENE
+314 KKEIPKKEAENE

-500 LQSIRKNYPDVVD
+500 LQSVRKNYPDVVD

>member
-1 MLVRLGVVACLFWL
+1 M
-15 HFAYATT
+15 HFACATT
-22 LKIINIV
+22 LKITNIV
-29 PFGSSSVKILFNQEV
+29 PFGSSSVKVVFNQEI

-61 EAILTIP
+61 EAVLTIP
-68 KKHYQFSKQSSITI
+68 KKHYQFSKQSFITI

-94 SHAPKMTYE
+94 GYDPKMTYE
-103 VKILKDKLYVSIV
+103 IKILKNKLYVSIM
-116 EKKPLVRHQMA
+116 EKKPLIKHQMT
-127 PKPPKHHALKHP
+127 PKPPKHHALKHQVPKP
-139 TPKPAPKSIKK
+139 TPKPIKK
-150 EAKEKTPIKHAHSK
+150 EAKKTKEKTSTKHARSK

-176 KEIPKKEIPKK
+176 KEIPKKE
-187 EILKKEILKKEI
+187 
-199 LKKEI
+199 
-204 PKKEILKKEIPKKEI
+204 
-219 LKKEIPKK
+219 
-227 EIPKKEI
+227 
-234 LKKEILKKE
+234 
-243 ILKKEILKKEIP
+243 
-255 KKEILKKEIPKKEIL
+255 
-270 KKEIPKKEIPK
+270 
-281 KEILKKEIPKKE
+281 
-293 ILKKEIL
+293 
-300 KKEILKKEIPKKEI
+300 
-314 LKKEIPKKEAENE
+314 AENE
-327 SKNQVF
+327 NKNPIF
-333 IAEKNDTFIKTKR
+333 IIEKNDTWIKTKH

-404 IDLVGRT
+404 IDLVART
-411 ELANRKSA
+411 ELANKKSA

-500 LQSIRKNYPDVVD
+500 LQSVRKNYPDVVD

>member
-15 HFAYATT
+15 HFACATT

-29 PFGSSSVKILFNQEV
+29 PFGSSSVKISFNQEI

-116 EKKPLVRHQMA
+116 EKKPLAKHQIA
-127 PKPPKHHALKHP
+127 PKPPKHRTLKHP

-150 EAKEKTPIKHAHSK
+150 EAKEVKEKTPTKHARSK
-164 HAHSPLNERSAK
+164 HTHSQLNERSA
-176 KEIPKKEIPKK
+176 
-187 EILKKEILKKEI
+187 
-199 LKKEI
+199 
-204 PKKEILKKEIPKKEI
+204 
-219 LKKEIPKK
+219 
-227 EIPKKEI
+227 
-234 LKKEILKKE
+234 
-243 ILKKEILKKEIP
+243 
-255 KKEILKKEIPKKEIL
+255 
-270 KKEIPKKEIPK
+270 
-281 KEILKKEIPKKE
+281 
-293 ILKKEIL
+293 
-300 KKEILKKEIPKKEI
+300 
-314 LKKEIPKKEAENE
+314 KKEIPKKEAENE

-404 IDLVGRT
+404 IDLVART
-411 ELANRKSA
+411 ELANKKSA

-430 PKHSTSNAHGI
+430 PKRSTSNAHGI

-462 KDDVNLMDYFSKS
+462 KDNVNLMDYFSKS

>member
-15 HFAYATT
+15 HFACATT
-22 LKIINIV
+22 LKITNIV
-29 PFGSSSVKILFNQEV
+29 PFGSSSVKMVFNQEI

-68 KKHYQFSKQSSITI
+68 KKHYQFSKQSFITI
-82 AQFSPKLARVVI
+82 AQFSPKLVRVVI

-103 VKILKDKLYVSIV
+103 IKILKDKLYVSIV
-116 EKKPLVRHQMA
+116 EKKPLVRHQIT
-127 PKPPKHHALKHP
+127 PKPPKHHALKHTTPKP
-139 TPKPAPKSIKK
+139 TPKPVPKSTKK
-150 EAKEKTPIKHAHSK
+150 EAKEKTTKHAHSK

-187 EILKKEILKKEI
+187 EI
-199 LKKEI
+199 
-204 PKKEILKKEIPKKEI
+204 P
-219 LKKEIPKK
+219 
-227 EIPKKEI
+227 
-234 LKKEILKKE
+234 
-243 ILKKEILKKEIP
+243 
-255 KKEILKKEIPKKEIL
+255 
-270 KKEIPKKEIPK
+270 
-281 KEILKKEIPKKE
+281 
-293 ILKKEIL
+293 
-300 KKEILKKEIPKKEI
+300 
-314 LKKEIPKKEAENE
+314 KKEIPKKEAENE
-327 SKNQVF
+327 SKNQIF

-404 IDLVGRT
+404 IDLVART
-411 ELANRKSA
+411 ELANKKSA

-500 LQSIRKNYPDVVD
+500 LQSVRKNYPDVVD

>member
-29 PFGSSSVKILFNQEV
+29 PFGSSSVKISFNQEI

-68 KKHYQFSKQSSITI
+68 KKYYQFSKQSSITI

-94 SHAPKMTYE
+94 SHASKMTYE

-116 EKKPLVRHQMA
+116 EKKPLIRHQMVL
-127 PKPPKHHALKHP
+127 KPPKHHALKHP
-139 TPKPAPKSIKK
+139 TPKPTPKSIKK
-150 EAKEKTPIKHAHSK
+150 EAKEIKEAKEKTPTKHARSK
-164 HAHSPLNERSAK
+164 HAHSQLNERSA
-176 KEIPKKEIPKK
+176 
-187 EILKKEILKKEI
+187 
-199 LKKEI
+199 
-204 PKKEILKKEIPKKEI
+204 
-219 LKKEIPKK
+219 
-227 EIPKKEI
+227 
-234 LKKEILKKE
+234 
-243 ILKKEILKKEIP
+243 
-255 KKEILKKEIPKKEIL
+255 
-270 KKEIPKKEIPK
+270 
-281 KEILKKEIPKKE
+281 
-293 ILKKEIL
+293 
-300 KKEILKKEIPKKEI
+300 
-314 LKKEIPKKEAENE
+314 KKEIPKKEAENE

-333 IAEKNDTFIKTKR
+333 IAEKNDAFIKTKR

-404 IDLVGRT
+404 IDLVART
-411 ELANRKSA
+411 ELANKKSA

-430 PKHSTSNAHGI
+430 PKRSTSNAHGI

>member
-103 VKILKDKLYVSIV
+103 IKILKDKLYVSIV

-127 PKPPKHHALKHP
+127 LNPPKHHALKHQ
-139 TPKPAPKSIKK
+139 TPKPTPKSIKK

-164 HAHSPLNERSAK
+164 HAHSPLNERSA
-176 KEIPKKEIPKK
+176 
-187 EILKKEILKKEI
+187 
-199 LKKEI
+199 
-204 PKKEILKKEIPKKEI
+204 
-219 LKKEIPKK
+219 
-227 EIPKKEI
+227 
-234 LKKEILKKE
+234 
-243 ILKKEILKKEIP
+243 
-255 KKEILKKEIPKKEIL
+255 
-270 KKEIPKKEIPK
+270 
-281 KEILKKEIPKKE
+281 
-293 ILKKEIL
+293 
-300 KKEILKKEIPKKEI
+300 
-314 LKKEIPKKEAENE
+314 KKEIPKKEAENE

-404 IDLVGRT
+404 IDLVART
-411 ELANRKSA
+411 ELANKKSA

-430 PKHSTSNAHGI
+430 PKRSTSNAHGI

-475 LLLNSLNTQR
+475 LFLNSLNTQR

-500 LQSIRKNYPDVVD
+500 LQSVRKNYPDVVD

>member
-1 MLVRLGVVACLFWL
+1 M

-29 PFGSSSVKILFNQEV
+29 PFGSSSVKISFNQEI

-116 EKKPLVRHQMA
+116 EKKPLIRHQMA
-127 PKPPKHHALKHP
+127 PKPPKHHALKHHALKHHVLKHHALKHQ

-150 EAKEKTPIKHAHSK
+150 EAKEAKEKTPTKHAHSK
-164 HAHSPLNERSAK
+164 HTHSQLNERSA
-176 KEIPKKEIPKK
+176 
-187 EILKKEILKKEI
+187 
-199 LKKEI
+199 
-204 PKKEILKKEIPKKEI
+204 
-219 LKKEIPKK
+219 
-227 EIPKKEI
+227 
-234 LKKEILKKE
+234 
-243 ILKKEILKKEIP
+243 
-255 KKEILKKEIPKKEIL
+255 
-270 KKEIPKKEIPK
+270 
-281 KEILKKEIPKKE
+281 
-293 ILKKEIL
+293 
-300 KKEILKKEIPKKEI
+300 
-314 LKKEIPKKEAENE
+314 KKEIPKKEAENE

-333 IAEKNDTFIKTKR
+333 IAEKNDASIKTKR

-404 IDLVGRT
+404 IDLVART
-411 ELANRKSA
+411 ELANKKSA

-430 PKHSTSNAHGI
+430 PKRSTSNAHGI